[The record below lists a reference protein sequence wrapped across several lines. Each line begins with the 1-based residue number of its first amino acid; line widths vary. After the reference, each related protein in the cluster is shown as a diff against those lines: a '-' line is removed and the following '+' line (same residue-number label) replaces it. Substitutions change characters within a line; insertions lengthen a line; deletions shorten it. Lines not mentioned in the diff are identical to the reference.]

1 MERARVAMEHG
12 AGNVAPVDF
21 GQGSLENQ
29 RKAAICRTQ
38 IVDLSTC
45 LEDVMA
51 KTAKETKEKLIKD
64 FRSVISDTEE
74 LMKFVSNEGGG
85 KAQALREKIDDN
97 LKGAKEYL
105 QNIEGAVVDKSRVAA
120 RVTDDYVHEN
130 AWRTI
135 GLAVGVGILIG
146 LLMRDRE

>member
-1 MERARVAMEHG
+1 
-12 AGNVAPVDF
+12 
-21 GQGSLENQ
+21 
-29 RKAAICRTQ
+29 
-38 IVDLSTC
+38 
-45 LEDVMA
+45 MA

-146 LLMRDRE
+146 LLMRNRE